1 MSQPND
7 RRRDQLRWAKDRD
20 AELLQL
26 YVRIAMEHQAN
37 GTALDPRGDME
48 RAKLEWAA
56 RQNTETREWLADYLE
71 RVDPWPGRSPHA
83 LARVSY
89 P

>member
-37 GTALDPRGDME
+37 MVEHVGAMREHAAKQQTLAAEMQAAEQQRLAKQTA
-48 RAKLEWAA
+48 AA
-56 RQNTETREWLADYLE
+56 IMPAPKQG
-71 RVDPWPGRSPHA
+71 PP
-83 LARVSY
+83 
-89 P
+89 